1 MTTAVGTMAVA
12 LTIAAAP
19 LFPAARSAADV
30 AAARREER
38 EEGGVPVSIVPFA
51 RKSEAA
57 AARLAAS
64 VKPAVA
70 SVTAAPLD
78 VAFTVAADTPAGSAE
93 YKEASALAVELISA
107 VNSAYTRIVT
117 FTEPSELAET
127 AGTTV
132 MFVGAKPPV
141 AVMIASYDAEA
152 ASLCRAAITAGSLAF
167 AGKVKER
174 ARVSGILTVSVKL
187 M

>member
-51 RKSEAA
+51 RKSAAA

-64 VKPAVA
+64 VKSAVA

-78 VAFTVAADTPAGSAE
+78 VAFTAAADTPAGSAE
-93 YKEASALAVELISA
+93 YKEAGALAVELISA

-132 MFVGAKPPV
+132 MFVGAKPP
-141 AVMIASYDAEA
+141 AIMIASYDAEA
-152 ASLCRAAITAGSLAF
+152 ASLCRAAITAGSLAI
-167 AGKVKER
+167 AGKAKER